1 MYVHPLNS
9 KSHPLPIT
17 SSQPTI
23 FNQTR
28 LMLKGPRCLTCHIIS
43 IRFHSSSVTSDQGH
57 FEGIINLFSQG
68 PALRGELKQLVWIR
82 IIEFRILARFSK
94 LAVPPRKFKV
104 SPGKVPKSV
113 WQVVNFLLSWRVK
126 YGPGMKHQEVKV
138 SSAKCY
144 EYSSYNLLIYIW
156 IIALGRRTLRHGL
169 VPLRLNEVD
178 LGDTPSP
185 GFEFQTV
192 VAQTP
197 LCFNCNTTYKNVH
210 IYTVTTTVNIYI
222 HVYICIYILSYYL
235 HTIDAIRKNH
245 ISRIGS
251 PTVSACWCQATS
263 SIA

>member
-1 MYVHPLNS
+1 M
-9 KSHPLPIT
+9 T
-17 SSQPTI
+17 S
-23 FNQTR
+23 N
-28 LMLKGPRCLTCHIIS
+28 
-43 IRFHSSSVTSDQGH
+43 QGH
-57 FEGIINLFSQG
+57 FEGGINLFSPSRRYQ
-68 PALRGELKQLVWIR
+68 GELKQLVWIR
-82 IIEFRILARFSK
+82 IIEFRILAGFSK
-94 LAVPPRKFKV
+94 LAVPPRKSKV

-144 EYSSYNLLIYIW
+144 GYSSYNLLIYIW
-156 IIALGRRTLRHGL
+156 IIALGRRTSLRHGL

-185 GFEFQTV
+185 GVEFQTV

-197 LCFNCNTTYKNVH
+197 LCFNCHTTYKKRT
-210 IYTVTTTVNIYI
+210 YTVTTTVIIYLHIYI
-222 HVYICIYILSYYL
+222 YISSYFL
-235 HTIDAIRKNH
+235 HTIDAIRKKH